1 MLVGCFSPFYA
12 YDFCVD
18 GIYYNCNQF
27 AQTATVTGSPSNNKY
42 SGAVNIQS
50 EVGYKGVVYTVT
62 SIGYSAFKGC
72 TGLIKVIIGNSVT
85 SISSSAFDGCTGL
98 TEITIP
104 NSVTS
109 IGSDAFKGCTGLTE
123 VTIPNSVTSIG
134 PWAFFHNNLQTIYVE
149 CTTPPH
155 VDKVAFY
162 ECYYIGA
169 NDHRYYKWDINHIT
183 LHVPYGKKSEYSEK
197 SPNYNND
204 LEPYK
209 NYWFR
214 FKNVIDDI
222 GVDVNGTDIP
232 SIDSP
237 STDDFTVYNIMGESI
252 KVKHDEFKKLP
263 KGIYII
269 NGKKVLIR

>member
-1 MLVGCFSPFYA
+1 M
-12 YDFCVD
+12 
-18 GIYYNCNQF
+18 
-27 AQTATVTGSPSNNKY
+27 
-42 SGAVNIQS
+42 
-50 EVGYKGVVYTVT
+50 
-62 SIGYSAFKGC
+62 
-72 TGLIKVIIGNSVT
+72 IGNSVT
-85 SISSSAFDGCTGL
+85 SIGREAFSGCTGLTEITIGNSVTSIGSCAFSGCTGL

-109 IGSDAFKGCTGLTE
+109 IGYE
-123 VTIPNSVTSIG
+123 
-134 PWAFFHNNLQTIYVE
+134 AFFHNNLQTIYVE

-155 VDKVAFY
+155 VDKEAFY
-162 ECYYIGA
+162 TCYYRDA
-169 NDHRYYKWDINHIT
+169 NNHGYYKWDINHIT
-183 LHVPYGKKSEYSEK
+183 LHVPYGKKSKYSEK
-197 SPNYNND
+197 MPNYNND
-204 LEPYK
+204 VEPYK

-222 GVDVNGTDIP
+222 GVDVNVTDIP

>member
-1 MLVGCFSPFYA
+1 M
-12 YDFCVD
+12 
-18 GIYYNCNQF
+18 
-27 AQTATVTGSPSNNKY
+27 
-42 SGAVNIQS
+42 
-50 EVGYKGVVYTVT
+50 
-62 SIGYSAFKGC
+62 
-72 TGLIKVIIGNSVT
+72 IGNSVK
-85 SISSSAFDGCTGL
+85 SIGQQAFDGCTGL
-98 TEITIP
+98 TEITIG

-109 IGSDAFKGCTGLTE
+109 IGSSAFKGCTGLTE

-237 STDDFTVYNIMGESI
+237 STDDFTVCNIMGESI